1 MSQPNYLDNVMSRFG
16 HHLSPHQRT
25 NISHSMVPTLQSAT
39 PAGYSSV
46 VKNGKVVSGPT
57 LISAPSIIVDGE
69 YKNHQYLKEG
79 N

>member
-1 MSQPNYLDNVMSRFG
+1 
-16 HHLSPHQRT
+16 
-25 NISHSMVPTLQSAT
+25 MVPTLQSAT